1 MTNMTQDTSLNMRIA
16 LEIKEILDE
25 LRKLEKDLPSRSEM
39 VRRLIVRCARE
50 RVRAVTPRTYRRHP
64 ATQPATL

>member
-39 VRRLIVRCARE
+39 VRRLIA
-50 RVRAVTPRTYRRHP
+50 RAVDPHWK
-64 ATQPATL
+64 L

>member
-39 VRRLIVRCARE
+39 VRRLIVRAFD
-50 RVRAVTPRTYRRHP
+50 PRTMFVKRMG
-64 ATQPATL
+64 T